1 MGQALYGPGGF
12 FVSGSGPA
20 DHFRTSVHASPAF
33 AAALLRLLEQVDAAL
48 GHPERL
54 DVVDVGAGRGELL
67 RTLATLAAA
76 SNDAV
81 GFAVSGDV
89 GGAVASAGSGGV
101 GGAGFVASGGV
112 GGAGFVAS
120 GGVGGAGF
128 VASGGV
134 GGAVGVSGEPTRSG
148 RSGLIPPRAGSP
160 ETLTPPAAVRPAPS
174 PGFSPAVGPASA
186 ALPAPAGSARFPASG
201 PAVDA
206 ATSAAS
212 AAASLGAPSGGVAD
226 RQPLVRRLRLT
237 AVELAPRPDDLPAEI
252 AWSDEIPSG
261 VVGLLVA
268 TEWLDNVPLDVAVHT
283 GDTWRYLLVDPLTG
297 EESVGG
303 QVSPEDAEW
312 LATWWPVPGG
322 DLAEHDVSLPGQTGT
337 GSPGSTGSGF
347 RAARPAEGSSLTARS
362 RSGCPETPTAR
373 RAEIGRT
380 RDQAWAEAVRKVD
393 RGLAVAVDYGHLREN
408 RPVDGTL
415 TGYRG
420 GRQVPPVL
428 DGSCDVTAHVAM
440 DSVASAGERVAQ
452 CAYALGS
459 QREGLR
465 ALGAD
470 GGRPPLSLAAS
481 DPAGYVRALAAA
493 SAVAE
498 LTDPAGLGGHWW
510 LRQPVGIDPAPFMA
524 R

>member
-1 MGQALYGPGGF
+1 MTHAESCAERMSTRWRDAMGRALYGPGGF

-33 AAALLRLLEQVDAAL
+33 AGALLRLVKQVDAAL

-67 RTLATLAAA
+67 RTLAALAAA
-76 SNDAV
+76 SDDTA
-81 GFAVSGDV
+81 GFA
-89 GGAVASAGSGGV
+89 AS
-101 GGAGFVASGGV
+101 
-112 GGAGFVAS
+112 
-120 GGVGGAGF
+120 
-128 VASGGV
+128 
-134 GGAVGVSGEPTRSG
+134 GGAVGSDPSGG
-148 RSGLIPPRAGSP
+148 AGG
-160 ETLTPPAAVRPAPS
+160 AV
-174 PGFSPAVGPASA
+174 
-186 ALPAPAGSARFPASG
+186 
-201 PAVDA
+201 
-206 ATSAAS
+206 
-212 AAASLGAPSGGVAD
+212 AAASLGPPSGGVAD
-226 RQPLVRRLRLT
+226 REPLVRRLRLT

-252 AWSDEIPSG
+252 AWSDEIPG
-261 VVGLLVA
+261 RITGLLVA

-283 GDTWRYLLVDPLTG
+283 GGSWRYLLVDPLTG

-303 QVSPEDAEW
+303 QVSPADAEW
-312 LATWWPVPGG
+312 LATWWPVPGAERDSPS
-322 DLAEHDVSLPGQTGT
+322 DLDSALLTSVTDSR
-337 GSPGSTGSGF
+337 SSTGSGF

-362 RSGCPETPTAR
+362 RPGCPETSHSDHGIGA

-380 RDQAWAEAVRKVD
+380 RDEAWAEAVRKVD
-393 RGLAVAVDYGHLREN
+393 RGLALAVDYGHLREN

-420 GRQVPPVL
+420 GRQVPPVP
-428 DGSCDVTAHVAM
+428 DGSCDVTAHVAI
-440 DSVASAGERVAQ
+440 DSVASAGERVAR
-452 CAYALGS
+452 CAYALGP

-510 LRQPVGIDPAPFMA
+510 LRQPVGTDPVPFMA